1 MGRCSTQID
10 ESYELAR
17 KHARHT
23 HRERERE
30 TVYVDV
36 GSGKGGVEARSAA
49 KVDLEL
55 ILLGFAEGLLLR
67 RFRLRASVIGG
78 GGRLLR
84 IVRRRRYCG
93 VFRLRLPRL
102 LLFRRRCRR
111 AAVRR

>member
-1 MGRCSTQID
+1 MQ
-10 ESYELAR
+10 
-17 KHARHT
+17 
-23 HRERERE
+23 
-30 TVYVDV
+30 VYVDV

-78 GGRLLR
+78 GARRLLR
-84 IVRRRRYCG
+84 IFRRRRRYCG

-102 LLFRRRCRR
+102 LLLRRSCRR
-111 AAVRR
+111 AAIRR